1 MALTNGTVALDYSGD
16 GTVDTNLGFSMNVT
30 FDYSSSGPLGNSIV
44 TTNENGAVPGYV
56 HVAAEYD
63 SSLNL
68 GAYNAS
74 QTSAHI
80 GDDSSVN
87 SVDWTL
93 TPRNSMT
100 VTDQGS
106 GVPGSIVIHNDA
118 FLSNFALAS
127 DAIDA
132 REQHAHVRDGFD
144 GRRAPR
150 PGCHNLRKNDTRQAT
165 QCW

>member
-1 MALTNGTVALDYSGD
+1 
-16 GTVDTNLGFSMNVT
+16 
-30 FDYSSSGPLGNSIV
+30 SIV

-63 SSLNL
+63 SCLNL
-68 GAYNAS
+68 GAYNVS

-93 TPRNSMT
+93 TPGNSMT

-106 GVPGSIVIHNDA
+106 GVPGSIVIRTDT
-118 FLSNFALAS
+118 FLSNCALAS
-127 DAIDA
+127 DAIDSSSKA
-132 REQHAHVRDGFD
+132 NIASHEVTFEKPVNGSE
-144 GRRAPR
+144 PIE
-150 PGCHNLRKNDTRQAT
+150 LAT
-165 QCW
+165 GTVHGMGAQ

>member
-1 MALTNGTVALDYSGD
+1 MTAP
-16 GTVDTNLGFSMNVT
+16 VDTNLGFSMNVT

-87 SVDWTL
+87 TVDWSSISG
-93 TPRNSMT
+93 NSMT

-106 GVPGSIVIHNDA
+106 GRAWEHCHT
-118 FLSNFALAS
+118 
-127 DAIDA
+127 
-132 REQHAHVRDGFD
+132 Q
-144 GRRAPR
+144 RRLPVEFR
-150 PGCHNLRKNDTRQAT
+150 PCQRRQ
-165 QCW
+165 